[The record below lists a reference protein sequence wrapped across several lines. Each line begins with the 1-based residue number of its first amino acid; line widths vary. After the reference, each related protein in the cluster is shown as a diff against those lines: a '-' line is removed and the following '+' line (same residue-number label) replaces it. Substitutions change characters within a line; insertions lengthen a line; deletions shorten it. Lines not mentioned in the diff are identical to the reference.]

1 MHPISQNAGN
11 VQTFFLNFE
20 SLYVNDS
27 LDDLALALLDVRN
40 CSKPAV
46 GLENVR
52 DDEVDCLGGQ
62 PSSTGVLIVFSQA
75 VKVLD
80 FLLKSD
86 FSINQDGFD
95 KDFSQEYHLV
105 VGVFGEDFVNFGEI
119 GFEGFGVGE
128 GLIDKCLEV
137 FDEEL
142 GVHEDFWESDVAK
155 RGYFEFLIFFVSE
168 LIDGIFHFVEDNFE
182 SFDFLEGIVV
192 FFVQFIIEQ
201 SVVND
206 LFSFLLIDKVLFL
219 KSEIC
224 SVDRGGYFGDF
235 GGFQT
240 FMFSHGCLWMKHLTF
255 KDELQV
261 QDVFALVA

>member
-1 MHPISQNAGN
+1 M
-11 VQTFFLNFE
+11 
-20 SLYVNDS
+20 
-27 LDDLALALLDVRN
+27 
-40 CSKPAV
+40 
-46 GLENVR
+46 
-52 DDEVDCLGGQ
+52 
-62 PSSTGVLIVFSQA
+62 
-75 VKVLD
+75 
-80 FLLKSD
+80 
-86 FSINQDGFD
+86 
-95 KDFSQEYHLV
+95 
-105 VGVFGEDFVNFGEI
+105 
-119 GFEGFGVGE
+119 
-128 GLIDKCLEV
+128 

-155 RGYFEFLIFFVSE
+155 RGYFEFLIFFVGE
-168 LIDGIFHFVEDNFE
+168 LIDGIFHFVEENFE

-224 SVDRGGYFGDF
+224 SVDGGGYFGDF

-240 FMFSHGCLWMKHLTF
+240 FMFRHGCLWMKHLTF